1 MKAFLK
7 IVAKDMLEKYG
18 TDMSD
23 IAVVFPNKRASLFLN
38 SYLAQLARKP
48 IWTPT
53 YITISDLFRRHT
65 DLKVA
70 DPIKSICDLHKTF
83 VKCTGI
89 DETLDHFYG
98 WGQLLLSDFDDVDKN
113 MVDAKQIFA
122 NLSDIHELDDV
133 SYLTDYQKQMIKKF
147 FSNFSDD
154 HNSELKKRF
163 LQLWCHFYDIYVEFN
178 KRLTQQGLAYE
189 GALYRNVANNE
200 NITFRHKKYLF
211 VGFNMMQKV
220 ELNLC
225 DRLMKQGK
233 AAFYWDYDQYYMDGN
248 NEAGHYI
255 RQFLPYYPNELADY
269 PQQEIYN
276 NMTKNKD
283 ITYISAPTENIQAR
297 YVNTWL
303 KENGRYKMGRN
314 VAIVLSDESL
324 LQSVIHSLPPEVGS
338 VNITIGYPL
347 QQTPFYS
354 LIQQLIQLQG
364 IGHPKFSDTYRL
376 HYVLIALRH
385 PYTRYISEKYI
396 DLQNKLNEQKRFYPS
411 REFLS
416 MDGDEGLSLL
426 FRNLEGT
433 NAPKGTDKE
442 RGTDKEKDTASQ
454 DEYNKKLITYLLDVL
469 RTIGIHAKKLEDP
482 LFHESL
488 YRTYTLLN
496 RLQDLIMAGD
506 LQVDIITL
514 ERLIQQL
521 IQTTSIP
528 FHGEPAEGI
537 QVMGVLETRNLDFDH
552 ILVLSCN
559 EGKLP
564 KGVNDSSF
572 IPFTLRNAYGLT
584 TVENKVAIFAYYFHS
599 MLQRAHDITLTYN
612 NATEDGQSGEMSRFM
627 LQMMVE
633 SQHSIKRRTL
643 TAGQKPLRPAYN
655 EEQKTDEVMAV
666 LDDIKMITPT
676 FLNTYQRCQK
686 QFYYKYVKGLL
697 EPDEID
703 EDEVDNKIFGNIFHR
718 AAELFYYTFASKED
732 IAVDDRGKQ
741 RLIHPIVI
749 SAGDLDNALKDSSLV
764 YRLVDQAFREEL
776 FKVSSSDYHPKY
788 NGLQLINKEVIA
800 SYLRQLITID
810 RRQAPFTI
818 IGMEIVVST
827 TLGVA
832 TARGE
837 KLFRIGGFIDRLDA
851 VAANGNPSAGGNL
864 AERIRVI
871 DYKTGRAQA
880 THPKDI
886 DEVFGTTPQAMNKH
900 SDYYL
905 QAILYSLIIKNDRRF
920 NPVQEPVSPGL
931 LFIQNAGSEDYDPTL
946 KLGKELLSDV
956 APLEAEFTEHLRSL
970 LADIYNP
977 AVPLKP
983 TEDKKRCIYCPYA
996 ALCK

>member
-385 PYTRYISEKYI
+385 PYTRYISEKYT

-416 MDGDEGLSLL
+416 LDGDEGLSLL
-426 FRNLEGT
+426 FRDLEGT

-666 LDDIKMITPT
+666 LDDVKMITPT

-837 KLFRIGGFIDRLDA
+837 KLFIIGGFIDRLDA

-920 NPVQEPVSPGL
+920 NPAQEPVSPGL

>member
-38 SYLAQLARKP
+38 NYLAQLAHKP

-53 YITISDLFRRHT
+53 YITISDLFRRHS

-98 WGQLLLSDFDDVDKN
+98 WGQLLLADFDDVDKN
-113 MVDAKQIFA
+113 MVDAKQLFA

-133 SYLTDYQKQMIKKF
+133 SYLTDYQKEMIRKF

-163 LQLWCHFYDIYVEFN
+163 LQLWCHFYDIYTEFN
-178 KRLTQQGLAYE
+178 QRMTEQGLAYE
-189 GALYRNVANNE
+189 GALYRSVVSNE
-200 NITFRHKKYLF
+200 SIEFRHKKYLF
-211 VGFNMMQKV
+211 VGFNMMQVV
-220 ELNLC
+220 ELNLLN
-225 DRLMKQGK
+225 RLKKQGK

-255 RQFLPYYPNELADY
+255 RQYLPYYPNELADY

-297 YVNTWL
+297 YVNSWL

-324 LQSVIHSLPPEVGS
+324 LQSVIHSLPQEVES
-338 VNITIGYPL
+338 INITIGYPL

-364 IGHPKFSDTYRL
+364 IGHPKQGDTYRL

-385 PYTRYISEKYI
+385 PYTRYISEKYT
-396 DLQNKLNEQKRFYPS
+396 KLLAKLDEQKRFYPS

-416 MDGDEGLSLL
+416 LDGDEGLTLL
-426 FRNLEGT
+426 FRNLEE
-433 NAPKGTDKE
+433 A
-442 RGTDKEKDTASQ
+442 TASQ
-454 DEYNKKLITYLLDVL
+454 DEYNRKLITYLLDVL
-469 RTIGIHAKKLEDP
+469 RIIGTHAKELNDP

-496 RLQDLIMAGD
+496 RLQDLIIAGD

-552 ILVLSCN
+552 ILILSCN

-572 IPFTLRNAYGLT
+572 IPYSLRKAYGLT

-633 SQHSIKRRTL
+633 SQHSIRRKTL
-643 TAGQKPLRPAYN
+643 VAGQKPLRPAYSDA
-655 EEQKTDEVMAV
+655 QKTDEVMAV
-666 LDDIKMITPT
+666 LDNIKMITPT

-718 AAELFYYTFASKED
+718 AAELFYYTFASKDD
-732 IAVDDRGKQ
+732 IATDDQGKQ
-741 RLIHPIVI
+741 RLIRPIVI
-749 SAGDLDNALKDSSLV
+749 TADNLDHALKDTSLV

-832 TARGE
+832 TARGQ
-837 KLFRIGGFIDRLDA
+837 KLFRIGGFIDRLDS
-851 VAANGNPSAGGNL
+851 VAASGNPSALGNL

-871 DYKTGRAQA
+871 DYKTGRSR
-880 THPKDI
+880 TSHPKDI
-886 DEVFGTTPQAMNKH
+886 EEVFSTQPLAIGKH
-900 SDYYL
+900 NDYYL
-905 QAILYSLIIKNDRRF
+905 QAILYSLIVKNDRRY
-920 NPVQEPVSPGL
+920 NPAQEPVSPGL
-931 LFIQNAGSEDYDPTL
+931 LFIQNAGADDYDPTL
-946 KLGKELLSDV
+946 KLGKELLTDV
-956 APLEAEFTEHLRSL
+956 APLEAEFTDHLRSL
-970 LADIYNP
+970 LADIYDP
-977 AVPLKP
+977 ALPLKP
-983 TEDKKRCIYCPYA
+983 TEDKKRCVFCPYA

>member
-38 SYLAQLARKP
+38 NYLAQLAHKP

-53 YITISDLFRRHT
+53 YITISDLFRRHS

-98 WGQLLLSDFDDVDKN
+98 WGQLLLADFDDVDKN
-113 MVDAKQIFA
+113 MVDAKQLFA

-133 SYLTDYQKQMIKKF
+133 SYLTDYQKEMIRKF

-163 LQLWCHFYDIYVEFN
+163 LQLWCHFYDIYTEFN
-178 KRLTQQGLAYE
+178 QRMTEQGLAYE
-189 GALYRNVANNE
+189 GALYRSVVSNE
-200 NITFRHKKYLF
+200 SIEFRHKKYLF
-211 VGFNMMQKV
+211 VGFNMMQVV
-220 ELNLC
+220 ELNLLN
-225 DRLMKQGK
+225 RLKKQGK

-255 RQFLPYYPNELADY
+255 RQYLPYYPNELADY

-297 YVNTWL
+297 YVNSWL

-324 LQSVIHSLPPEVGS
+324 LQSVIHSLPQEVGS
-338 VNITIGYPL
+338 INITIGYPL

-364 IGHPKFSDTYRL
+364 IGHPKQGDTYRL

-385 PYTRYISEKYI
+385 PYTRYISEKYTE
-396 DLQNKLNEQKRFYPS
+396 LLAKLDEQKRFYPS

-416 MDGDEGLSLL
+416 LDGDEGLTLL
-426 FRNLEGT
+426 FRNLEE
-433 NAPKGTDKE
+433 A
-442 RGTDKEKDTASQ
+442 TASQ
-454 DEYNKKLITYLLDVL
+454 DEYNRKLITYLLDVL
-469 RTIGIHAKKLEDP
+469 RTIGTHAKELNDP

-496 RLQDLIMAGD
+496 RLQDLIIAGD

-552 ILVLSCN
+552 ILILSCN

-572 IPFTLRNAYGLT
+572 IPYSLRKAYGLT

-633 SQHSIKRRTL
+633 SQHSIKRKTL
-643 TAGQKPLRPAYN
+643 VAGQKPLRPAYS
-655 EEQKTDEVMAV
+655 EAQKTDEVMAV
-666 LDDIKMITPT
+666 LDNIKMITPT

-686 QFYYKYVKGLL
+686 QFYYKYVKGLM

-718 AAELFYYTFASKED
+718 AAELFYYTFASKDD
-732 IAVDDRGKQ
+732 IATDDQGKQ
-741 RLIHPIVI
+741 RLIRPIVI
-749 SAGDLDNALKDSSLV
+749 TADNLDHALKDTSLV

-810 RRQAPFTI
+810 RRQAPFSI

-832 TARGE
+832 TARGQ
-837 KLFRIGGFIDRLDA
+837 KLFRIGGFIDRLDS
-851 VAANGNPSAGGNL
+851 VAASGNPSALGNL

-871 DYKTGRAQA
+871 DYKTGRSR
-880 THPKDI
+880 TSHPKDI
-886 DEVFGTTPQAMNKH
+886 EEVFSTQPLAIGKH
-900 SDYYL
+900 NDYYL
-905 QAILYSLIIKNDRRF
+905 QAILYSLIVKNDRRY
-920 NPVQEPVSPGL
+920 NPAQEPVSPGL
-931 LFIQNAGSEDYDPTL
+931 LFIQNAGADDYDPTL
-946 KLGKELLSDV
+946 KLGKELLTDV
-956 APLEAEFTEHLRSL
+956 APLEAEFTDHLRSL
-970 LADIYNP
+970 LADIYDP
-977 AVPLKP
+977 ALPLKP
-983 TEDKKRCIYCPYA
+983 TEDKKRCVFCPYA

>member
-178 KRLTQQGLAYE
+178 KRLAQQGLAYE

-324 LQSVIHSLPPEVGS
+324 LQSVIHSLPQEVGS

-385 PYTRYISEKYI
+385 PYTRYISEKYT

-426 FRNLEGT
+426 FRDLEGT

-454 DEYNKKLITYLLDVL
+454 DEYNKKLIIYLLDVL

-886 DEVFGTTPQAMNKH
+886 DEVFRTTPQAMNKH

-920 NPVQEPVSPGL
+920 NPAQEPVSPGL
-931 LFIQNAGSEDYDPTL
+931 LFIQNAGSEDYDSTL

-977 AVPLKP
+977 AVTLKP